1 MLAYGWMD
9 LRKQLLTI
17 FILFITIQHRNIH
30 MIKNFLKDKFLI
42 TKLRNRFIPSVQ
54 ILQRQLFHQ
63 YSEMTKKGET
73 LSLTDTGFRV
83 YSQFEEDGKLLFVF
97 SVIGMSNKTFVEIG
111 SDDGVNSNSAN
122 LYFNFGW
129 HGLFIDGNPKS
140 VKRGVKFFNKYPH
153 PWYYKP
159 KFVCA
164 KVTRE
169 NVNDLIEGAGYSGEI
184 GLLSI
189 DIDGND
195 YWVWDAITVIDPQVV
210 IIETH
215 NEFGMNNIVVP
226 YDPDYSYPGKNPDYH
241 GASPVAMN
249 KLAQKKGYRLVGA
262 NELGF
267 NFIFVKKGLADKEL
281 PEVSVESVLTH
292 PSAKEAYKKF
302 EAIKDW
308 EYLEG

>member
-1 MLAYGWMD
+1 M
-9 LRKQLLTI
+9 
-17 FILFITIQHRNIH
+17 F
-30 MIKNFLKDKFLI
+30 KNFLKDKFLI
-42 TKLRNRFIPSVQ
+42 TKIRNRFNPSVQ
-54 ILQRQLFHQ
+54 ISQRQL
-63 YSEMTKKGET
+63 YLKYREAVISGKVPALNE
-73 LSLTDTGFRV
+73 TGFRV
-83 YSQFEEDGKLLFVF
+83 FSQFEEDGKLLFIF
-97 SVIGMSNKTFVEIG
+97 SVLGMTNKTFVEIG

-129 HGLFIDGNPKS
+129 HGLFLDGNPKS
-140 VKRGVKFFNKYPH
+140 IKRGKSFFRKYPH
-153 PWYYKP
+153 PWFYQP
-159 KFVCA
+159 KFECA

-169 NVNDLIEGAGYSGEI
+169 NVNELIAKNGFEGEI

-226 YDPDYSYPGKNPDYH
+226 YDPNYFFPGKHPVYH

-249 KLAQKKGYRLVGA
+249 KLAQRLGYRLVGA

-267 NFIFVKKGLADKEL
+267 NFIFVKRGLAEKEL
-281 PEVSVESVLTH
+281 PGVSVESVLTH
-292 PSAKEAYKKF
+292 PSVKEGYKKF
-302 EAIKDW
+302 DAIKDW

>member
-1 MLAYGWMD
+1 
-9 LRKQLLTI
+9 
-17 FILFITIQHRNIH
+17 

-42 TKLRNRFIPSVQ
+42 AKIRNRFIPSVQ
-54 ILQRQLFHQ
+54 ITQRQLFHQ
-63 YSEMTKKGET
+63 YSEMAKKGE
-73 LSLTDTGFRV
+73 LPSLNDTGYRV
-83 YSQFEEDGKLLFVF
+83 FSQFEEDGKLLFVF
-97 SVIGMSNKTFVEIG
+97 SVIRMSNKTFVEIG
-111 SDDGVNSNSAN
+111 SDDGVNSNAAN

-129 HGLFIDGNPKS
+129 HGLFIDGKQRS
-140 VKRGVKFFNKYPH
+140 IKRGVKFFSKYPH

-169 NVNDLIEGAGYSGEI
+169 NVNELIEGAGYNGEI

-195 YWVWDAITVIDPQVV
+195 YWVWDAITAIDPQVV

-215 NEFGMNNIVVP
+215 NEFGMHNIVVP
-226 YDPDYSYPGKNPDYH
+226 YDPDYSYPGKHPVYH

-249 KLAQKKGYRLVGA
+249 RLAKKKGYRLVGA

-267 NFIFVKKGLADKEL
+267 NFLFVRNGLADKEL
-281 PEVSVESVLTH
+281 PEVTVESVLTH
-292 PSAKEAYKKF
+292 PSVEEAYKKF
-302 EAIKDW
+302 DAIKDW
-308 EYLEG
+308 EYIEG

>member
-1 MLAYGWMD
+1 
-9 LRKQLLTI
+9 
-17 FILFITIQHRNIH
+17 
-30 MIKNFLKDKFLI
+30 MIKNFLKDRFLI
-42 TKLRNRFIPSVQ
+42 TKIRNRFIPSVQ

-63 YSEMTKKGET
+63 YRQMAQKGET
-73 LSLTDTGFRV
+73 PPLSEAGFRV
-83 YSQFEEDGKLLFVF
+83 YSQFEEDGKLLLVF
-97 SVIGMSNKTFVEIG
+97 SVIGMTNKTFVEIG
-111 SDDGVNSNSAN
+111 SDDGINSNSAN

-129 HGLFIDGNPKS
+129 HGLFIDGNPGS
-140 VKRGVKFFNKYPH
+140 IRRGKKFFSKYPH

-159 KFVCA
+159 RFVCA
-164 KVTRE
+164 RVTRE
-169 NVNDLIEGAGYSGEI
+169 NINEIIGGAGYKSEV

-195 YWVWDAITVIDPQVV
+195 YWIWDAITVIDPQVV

-226 YDPDYSYPGKNPDYH
+226 YDPEYTYPGKHPDYH

-249 KLAQKKGYRLVGA
+249 KLAKRKGYRLAGA

-267 NFIFVKKGLADKEL
+267 NFIFVKKGLAEEEL
-281 PEVSVESVLTH
+281 PEVTVESVLTH
-292 PSAKEAYKKF
+292 RSAKEAEKKF
-302 EAIKDW
+302 EAIRDR